1 MAEEVNRNKRGTA
14 ARQAWREQQRL
25 AIEKRLAQ
33 DPDFL
38 ARRRLNLIKW
48 VLGLTGV
55 GMILFTGLTMITLIV
70 APMWYRSLPTSEQV
84 IWANRIPL
92 LHAFAPTKVYN
103 ADRLPT
109 TAPDQVDQAAALA
122 LLASPAVSVAAPS
135 FSSGESGA
143 LAVGGD
149 QFNMAG
155 SDAQTQPSVQI
166 QTPAP
171 GQEPTADTVAVV
183 PMPTLADTPAPA
195 APVVPPG
202 TPALATV
209 TPVLAPLL
217 ASPTPP
223 PTFGPQPTP
232 TATPTLPPPPTPT
245 VIPVPSSWQATGYRF
260 VRQQWNTC
268 GPANLTQALNYM
280 GWNGS
285 QGDIISALRPNREDR
300 NVSPWEL
307 VSFVND
313 NVNVQQGVPL
323 KALMRVGGTLDLVK
337 RLVSANFSVILEKG
351 YNLREEGWLGH
362 YLTIQGYDDGRR
374 EIHGLDTYLGD
385 RWESYDELDRR
396 WQMFNRIFIVVYPA
410 DREQELANVL
420 GPHRDVTYSIQYAL
434 STATEE
440 ASSAPDNP
448 YAWFNLGT
456 SYTMLRDYGRA
467 ANAFD
472 QAFNVG
478 GGLPPRMLWY
488 QFTPY
493 EAYYQDGD
501 YAQVLSLTQAT
512 LGTSNDLEESHYW
525 RGMAL
530 AAQNDLDGA
539 ARSFERALLINPT
552 YRPAEER
559 LAEVRN
565 GTFRAAR
572 QG

>member
-1 MAEEVNRNKRGTA
+1 MAEEVNGNKRGMA

-48 VLGLTGV
+48 VLGLTGL
-55 GMILFTGLTMITLIV
+55 GMLLFTGLTMITLIV

-84 IWANRIPL
+84 VWANRIPF
-92 LHAFAPTKVYN
+92 LHAFAPTRVYN

-109 TAPDQVDQAAALA
+109 TAPDEVDQAAALA
-122 LLASPAVSVAAPS
+122 LLASPAVSLPAPNLTDPGS
-135 FSSGESGA
+135 A

-155 SDAQTQPSVQI
+155 GEVQTDGVPLQPPATDNTAAIV
-166 QTPAP
+166 PAP
-171 GQEPTADTVAVV
+171 TQANTS
-183 PMPTLADTPAPA
+183 APA
-195 APVVPPG
+195 LPAATNAPPG

-223 PTFGPQPTP
+223 PTFGPQPTA

-245 VIPVPSSWQATGYRF
+245 DIPVPSSWQATGYRY
-260 VRQQWNTC
+260 VQQQWNTC

-280 GWNGS
+280 GWNGRQS
-285 QGDIISALRPNREDR
+285 QIIDALRPNREDR
-300 NVSPWEL
+300 NVSPWEM
-307 VSFVND
+307 VSYVND
-313 NVNVQQGVPL
+313 NVNVQQGAPI

-337 RLVSANFSVILEKG
+337 RLVSNNFSVILEKG

-362 YLTIQGYDDGRR
+362 YLTIQGYDDSRR
-374 EIHGLDTYLGD
+374 EMHGLDTYLGD

-396 WQMFNRIFIVVYPA
+396 WQMFNRLFIVLYPA
-410 DREQELANVL
+410 DREQDLANVL

-448 YAWFNLGT
+448 YAWFNLGS
-456 SYTMLRDYGRA
+456 SYTMLRDYKRA
-467 ANAFD
+467 VSAFD

-493 EAYYQDGD
+493 EAYYQAGD

-530 AAQNDLDGA
+530 AAQGDLDAA

-559 LAEVRN
+559 LAEVRA
-565 GTFRAAR
+565 GAFRAP

>member
-1 MAEEVNRNKRGTA
+1 MAEQVNRQKRGTA

-25 AIEKRLAQ
+25 TIERRLAG

-38 ARRRLNLIKW
+38 VRRRMNVIKW
-48 VLGLTGV
+48 ALGLTGV
-55 GMILFTGLTMITLIV
+55 GMILFTALTMIVLIV

-84 IWANRIPL
+84 IWANRVPL
-92 LHAFAPTKVYN
+92 LAAFEPTKVYN

-109 TAPDQVDQAAALA
+109 TAPDQAEQAAALA
-122 LLASPAVSVAAPS
+122 LLASPVASPTAPNAGDAA
-135 FSSGESGA
+135 SGS

-149 QFNMAG
+149 QFSMAG
-155 SDAQTQPSVQI
+155 SDAQT
-166 QTPAP
+166 TPQGGMP
-171 GQEPTADTVAVV
+171 TEPVSVV
-183 PMPTLADTPAPA
+183 PMPTGAPSATPIAPA
-195 APVVPPG
+195 RPAA
-202 TPALATV
+202 TSALATV

-223 PTFGPQPTP
+223 PTFGPQPTATP
-232 TATPTLPPPPTPT
+232 TPTLPAPPTPT
-245 VIPVPSSWQATGYRF
+245 DIPIPASWQATGYRF
-260 VRQQWNTC
+260 VQQQWNTC
-268 GPANLTQALNYM
+268 GPANLTQTLNYL
-280 GWNGS
+280 GWGGRQS
-285 QGDIISALRPNREDR
+285 DIIQALRPNTEDR
-300 NVSPWEL
+300 NVSPWEM

-313 NVNVQQGVPL
+313 NLNMQQGVPL

-337 RLVSANFSVILEKG
+337 QLVSNNFGVILEKG
-351 YNLREEGWLGH
+351 YNLRDEGWLGH
-362 YLTIQGYDDGRR
+362 YLTVQGYDDLRG

-385 RWESYDELDRR
+385 RWESYAELDRR
-396 WQMFNRIFIVVYPA
+396 WQMFNRLFIVVYPA
-410 DREQELANVL
+410 DREQELARVL

-440 ASSAPDNP
+440 ASSTPDNP
-448 YAWFNLGT
+448 YAWFNLGS
-456 SYTMLRDYGRA
+456 SYTMLRDYQRA
-467 ANAFD
+467 ATAFD

-493 EAYYQDGD
+493 EAYYFNGD
-501 YAQVLSLTQAT
+501 YAQVLALTQAT

-530 AAQNDLDGA
+530 AAQGDYDGA
-539 ARSFERALLINPT
+539 GRSFERALLINPT

-559 LAEVRN
+559 LAEVRS
-565 GTFRAAR
+565 GSFRANR